1 MNGIAER
8 LNRTLMD
15 LVRSMLKD
23 AKVPQKFWAE
33 AVVTAAYIRDRIG
46 HSSIKG
52 EISDW
57 ISIWT
62 GNTLS
67 VQHLKAYRCLAYAN
81 LPRQGRRKLDDRAV

>member
-33 AVVTAAYIRDRIG
+33 AIVTAAHIHDRVG
-46 HSSIKG
+46 HSSIK
-52 EISDW
+52 EIGTTRNTDW
-57 ISIWT
+57 
-62 GNTLS
+62 
-67 VQHLKAYRCLAYAN
+67 
-81 LPRQGRRKLDDRAV
+81 